1 MNAAYREKAMSY
13 GQTTPLTG
21 VLTLPVTPAPSS
33 QPVIVFLNAGLIHH
47 VGPNRLHV
55 TLARAL
61 AGSGYTSCRFD
72 LAGIGDSP
80 HRGDG
85 QPIPEGVAADIRATL
100 DHLESS
106 LGARRFVLF
115 GLCAGA
121 DNALASAATD
131 PRVDGCVLL
140 DPSIHRT
147 RAWYGHYYAG
157 RATRLDSWKSVLTGR
172 HPAWRRLTDRAL
184 RAVRPEPNFAA
195 CDDLPSPE
203 AEPEFFRSGPITP
216 DAIGARWRAALA
228 RGARFFVVFT
238 LDWGIFY
245 SYADQ
250 LYDCYPDID
259 FGRTALHHRPETRH
273 TFTTESDR
281 NWLVESV
288 IQWLRT
294 SPAQDAR

>member
-1 MNAAYREKAMSY
+1 MSAAYHEKALAY
-13 GQTTPLTG
+13 GQTTPLSG
-21 VLTLPVTPAPSS
+21 VLTRPSSPSPAGLPVL
-33 QPVIVFLNAGLIHH
+33 VFLNAGLIHH

-61 AGSGYTSCRFD
+61 AEAGYTSCRFD

-85 QPIPEGVAADIRATL
+85 RPIPEGVAADISATL
-100 DHLESS
+100 DHLELS
-106 LGARRFVLF
+106 LGASEFVLF

-121 DNALASAATD
+121 DNALASAAAD
-131 PRVDGCVLL
+131 PRVTGCVLL

-147 RAWYGHYYAG
+147 RAWYRHYYAG
-157 RATRLDSWKSVLTGR
+157 RATRLESWKSVLTGR

-184 RAVRPEPNFAA
+184 RVVRPEPNFAA
-195 CDDLPSPE
+195 CDAPSPE
-203 AEPEFFRSGPITP
+203 AAPEFFRSGPITP
-216 DAIGARWRAALA
+216 DAIGERWRAALA

-238 LDWGIFY
+238 LDWGVFY

-259 FGRTALHHRPETRH
+259 FADTVLHHRPSTRH

-281 NWLVESV
+281 KWLADSV
-288 IQWLRT
+288 VQWLRT
-294 SPAQDAR
+294 PRSQDAE

>member
-1 MNAAYREKAMSY
+1 MSAIYREKALAY
-13 GQTTPLTG
+13 GETTSLTG
-21 VLTLPVTPAPSS
+21 VLTLPASPSAAG

-61 AGSGYTSCRFD
+61 ADAGYTSCRFD

-85 QPIPEGVAADIRATL
+85 QPIPEGVAADIHATL
-100 DHLESS
+100 DHLERR
-106 LGARRFVLF
+106 LGVSQFVLF

-121 DNALASAATD
+121 DNALAAAAAD
-131 PRVDGCVLL
+131 PRVTGCVLL

-147 RAWYGHYYAG
+147 RAWYRHYYAG
-157 RATRLDSWKSVLTGR
+157 RATRLESWKSVLTGR

-184 RAVRPEPNFAA
+184 HAVRPEPTIAD
-195 CDDLPSPE
+195 CDAPSPE
-203 AEPEFFRSGPITP
+203 AEPEFFRSGPTTP
-216 DAIGARWRAALA
+216 DAIGERWRTALA
-228 RGARFFVVFT
+228 RSTRFFVVFT

-259 FGRTALHHRPETRH
+259 FAGTALHHRPTTRH

-281 NWLVESV
+281 IWLVDSV
-288 IQWLRT
+288 VQWLRAA
-294 SPAQDAR
+294 PPQDAE